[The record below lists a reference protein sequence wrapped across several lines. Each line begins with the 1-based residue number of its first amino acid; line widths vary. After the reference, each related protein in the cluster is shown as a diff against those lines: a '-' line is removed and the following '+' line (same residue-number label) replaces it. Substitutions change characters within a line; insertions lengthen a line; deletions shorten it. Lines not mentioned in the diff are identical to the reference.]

1 MAQIFVYK
9 CNSMGH
15 MLTFRKLLS
24 DAQAKN
30 HICPICPNCAN
41 KGILY
46 VTTTSD
52 EEKNR

>member
-30 HICPICPNCAN
+30 HICPNCAN
-41 KGILY
+41 KGVSY